1 MGQVHAAAGA
11 FVCWGYDNREAPLRV
26 CCPRGGP
33 QAVNAEYKAFDGTA
47 NPYIGLAAVVAAG
60 MLGEQDS
67 CWPIP

>member
-1 MGQVHAAAGA
+1 
-11 FVCWGYDNREAPLRV
+11 VCWGYDNREAPVRV

-60 MLGEQDS
+60 MLGEQGS
-67 CWPIP
+67 